1 MKGRLYIH
9 CVDDKVWMRVENKD
23 ADIVCDLEMSHVNF
37 SMALIGPSSQEVELR
52 FPDNNKEDK

>member
-9 CVDDKVWMRVENKD
+9 CVNDKVWIRVENED

-37 SMALIGPSSQEVELR
+37 SKALIGPSSQEVELR
-52 FPDNNKEDK
+52 MPEKEE